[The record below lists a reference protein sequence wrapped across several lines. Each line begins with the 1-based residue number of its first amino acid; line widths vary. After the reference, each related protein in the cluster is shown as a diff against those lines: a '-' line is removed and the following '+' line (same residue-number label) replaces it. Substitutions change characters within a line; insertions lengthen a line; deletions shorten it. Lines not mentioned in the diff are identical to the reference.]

1 VVMSSGIRS
10 LSQQIENRYMIYDA
24 ELAGQISP
32 DWFDPQYWQAHG
44 ELSEVGRGRG
54 RAWFVS
60 SDERQLVLR
69 HYRRGGL
76 MAKITTDRY
85 AWTGL
90 QRTRAWREYQ
100 LLVRLAELGLP
111 APRPLAAQVQRYG
124 SFYTADLIT
133 VRIPDSRPL
142 SQILEGQALTEAQWR
157 EIGKCIAA
165 YHRHDIYHADLNA
178 HNILLDGQGRVFL
191 IDFDKGSVDQDDSWH
206 AATLQRLQRSLHKL
220 STQHAGL
227 HYHSQD
233 WAALL
238 AGYESG

>member
-1 VVMSSGIRS
+1 MSSGIHS
-10 LSQQIENRYMIYDA
+10 LSQQFENRYMIYDA

-32 DWFDPQYWQAHG
+32 GWFDPQYWQTHG

-54 RAWFVS
+54 RAWFIT
-60 SDERQLVLR
+60 SDDRQFVLR

-90 QRTRAWREYQ
+90 QRTRAWREYY
-100 LLVRLAELGLP
+100 LLARLLELGLP
-111 APRPLAAQVQRYG
+111 APRPLAAQVLRHG
-124 SFYTADLIT
+124 SFYTADLLT

-142 SQILEGQALTEAQWR
+142 SQILETQTLAAQQWR
-157 EIGKCIAA
+157 DIGKCIAA
-165 YHRHDIYHADLNA
+165 YHRHNIFHADLNA
-178 HNILLDGQGRVFL
+178 HNILLDRAGRVFL
-191 IDFDKGSVDQDDSWH
+191 IDFDKGRVDQDHSWH
-206 AATLQRLQRSLHKL
+206 LATLQRLERSLNKL
-220 STQHAGL
+220 SAQHAGL
-227 HYHSQD
+227 HFRNED